1 VKAARRPSA
10 FTLIELLVVIAIL
23 GIIAGLAVPALKNLG
38 KANVQTSASR
48 QLLDDFGRARQ
59 LAINDHTTVFMVF
72 VPTNFCYLPGG
83 AFNSAWTN
91 NMTVSQLTVV
101 TNLMSMQMG
110 GYTFVAYGALG
121 DQPGQHQ
128 WHYLEPWQSLPQNFI
143 IAPWKFPSNP
153 PNPPSPSTYFKDQIN
168 GNPFTITN
176 FDYTNGIPFPTADS
190 NLVYAASQALMPNLP
205 YIAFNYLGQ
214 LVSSAIDQDVAGNGA
229 DIPLAQGSVGYAL
242 DPSTKAPT
250 LNPVGANAVAESPV
264 GNSTNITYNIVHI
277 DALTGRATLEYH
289 QIQ

>member
-110 GYTFVAYGALG
+110 GYTFV
-121 DQPGQHQ
+121 DH
-128 WHYLEPWQSLPQNFI
+128 
-143 IAPWKFPSNP
+143 
-153 PNPPSPSTYFKDQIN
+153 
-168 GNPFTITN
+168 
-176 FDYTNGIPFPTADS
+176 FDLF
-190 NLVYAASQALMPNLP
+190 
-205 YIAFNYLGQ
+205 
-214 LVSSAIDQDVAGNGA
+214 
-229 DIPLAQGSVGYAL
+229 QGS
-242 DPSTKAPT
+242 
-250 LNPVGANAVAESPV
+250 N
-264 GNSTNITYNIVHI
+264 
-277 DALTGRATLEYH
+277 
-289 QIQ
+289 

>member
-1 VKAARRPSA
+1 
-10 FTLIELLVVIAIL
+10 VVIAIL

-48 QLLDDFGRARQ
+48 QLLDGIGRARQ

-128 WHYLEPWQSLPQNFI
+128 WHYLAPWQSLPQNFI
-143 IAPWKFPSNP
+143 IAPWKFAPAPSTTL
-153 PNPPSPSTYFKDQIN
+153 TYFKDPIN
-168 GNPFTITN
+168 GNSFTVTN
-176 FDYTNGIPFPTADS
+176 FDYTNNIPFPTADS
-190 NLVYAASQALMPNLP
+190 NLVYAASQVPSQMPSLP

-250 LNPVGANAVAESPV
+250 LNSVGTNAVAESPV
-264 GNSTNITYNIVHI
+264 GNSTNITYNIIHI

-289 QIQ
+289 QVQ